1 MIRHLVVITGMSG
14 SGKSIAAKTLEDSGY
29 FCVDNLPLPLL
40 PNLLETLEA
49 RHTSLER
56 IAVVTD
62 TRQPGFAAQDAQTLR
77 ALFQQL
83 RYESRLLFLDSQDD
97 ILARRYAESRRPHPM
112 DHRTVSEG
120 IRRERA
126 LLATFREEA
135 DLILDTSHLEPR
147 QLRQRLREAF
157 DVQNEKERLRI
168 SVLSFGFK
176 YGPPMDADML
186 FDVRF
191 LPNPYWVETL
201 RPRTGEESEV
211 IDFLEKQDATAAFL
225 EHIRSMLGFVLPQFQ
240 NSDRHYLTIAIGCTG
255 GQHRSVYIARM
266 LQTYLQELGTPAF
279 LMHRDI
285 RR

>member
-29 FCVDNLPLPLL
+29 FCVDNLPFPLL
-40 PNLLETLEA
+40 PSLLETLEA
-49 RHTSLER
+49 RHDNLER

-62 TRQPGFAAQDAQTLR
+62 TRQPGFGGHEAQVLR
-77 ALFQQL
+77 GIFKQL
-83 RYESRLLFLDSQDD
+83 RYEARLLFLDSQDD

-112 DHRTVSEG
+112 DHRTVAEG

-126 LLATFREEA
+126 LLAEFREEA
-135 DLILDTSHLEPR
+135 DIVLDTSLLEPR
-147 QLRQRLREAF
+147 QLRQRLRDAF
-157 DVQNEKERLRI
+157 GEQVGESRLRI

-191 LPNPYWVETL
+191 LPNPYWVESL
-201 RPRTGEESEV
+201 RARTGEENEV
-211 IDFLEKQDATAAFL
+211 IEFLEKQEATPTFL
-225 EHIRSMLGFVLPQFQ
+225 SQLRSMLAFVLPQYQ

-255 GQHRSVYIARM
+255 GQHRSVYIART
-266 LQTYLQELGTPAF
+266 LQSYLQDLGTPAF